1 MRMLSVVVPLVLAF
15 GTVNLFAAERD
26 PKIPENP
33 PTEQSASLSGTI
45 HPPGQGTAKGAVAEI
60 HVAQA
65 GQKQEVSY
73 ALFADGGVSRQLKE
87 LANKQQSA
95 TITGV
100 ITKDGYRVTQV
111 SGVGKGK

>member
-1 MRMLSVVVPLVLAF
+1 MRMLSVVVATMIAF
-15 GTVNLFAAERD
+15 GAASLYAAEKD

-33 PTEQSASLSGTI
+33 PTEQSGSMTGTI
-45 HPPGQGTAKGAVAEI
+45 HPPGQGSPKGAVAEI

-73 ALFADGGVSRQLKE
+73 ALFADGGVGRTLRD
-87 LANKQQSA
+87 LANKGASA

-100 ITKDGYRVTQV
+100 ITKDGYKVTNV
-111 SGVGKGK
+111 SK